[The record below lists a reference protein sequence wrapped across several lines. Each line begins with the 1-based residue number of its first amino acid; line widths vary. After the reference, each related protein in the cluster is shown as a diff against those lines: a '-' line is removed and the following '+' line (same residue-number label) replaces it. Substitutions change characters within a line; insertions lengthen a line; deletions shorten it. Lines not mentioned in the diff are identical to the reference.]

1 MCRRA
6 GMLAVVALLATGQLI
21 AQQNRVDAVTPMA
34 PDLAAYG
41 PMPVGVRT
49 ITATD
54 RGRVDVLST
63 KHGGP
68 AAEYVRR

>member
-1 MCRRA
+1 MIRRSGIPA
-6 GMLAVVALLATGQLI
+6 IFVLFGSGHST